1 MHYIV
6 LSTDSIFMFTNLF
19 TWLKMLALLRES
31 IIIQKSVIRI
41 KFIRICYIT
50 YVQHIAIIV
59 TLSTHT
65 HPHTHTLTPTHT
77 HSSEHYRTIKLFFIG
92 SGERGKTTLLRR
104 LQGVGMYQYY
114 LSTLYYYTA
123 YMYKRASLQ
132 STCMYIYM

>member
-50 YVQHIAIIV
+50 YVQHIAIIIM
-59 TLSTHT
+59 LSTHT
-65 HPHTHTLTPTHT
+65 HTHTHTHT
-77 HSSEHYRTIKLFFIG
+77 APSTIAPSSC
-92 SGERGKTTLLRR
+92 S
-104 LQGVGMYQYY
+104 
-114 LSTLYYYTA
+114 S
-123 YMYKRASLQ
+123 
-132 STCMYIYM
+132 